1 MVDVKNRKCGFK
13 GCGKRP
19 SFGLANIGTAEYCP
33 QHAPFGVNGT
43 SKMEY
48 CARHTMLNC
57 GVEGCIGREIFSHYS
72 RKETFGNASPSDTKQ
87 RAVHPSGPPASALS
101 GGTRGSRKR
110 VPHLGITSTVSERA
124 VSRTSAGKVMTLP
137 EIDDKKSPATRDSSV
152 KTEVQLSL

>member
-1 MVDVKNRKCGFK
+1 MDVMIDVMNRKCRTEVCSKTPSFGVAGTTIAEYCAQHAQNGMVDVKNRKCGFK

-57 GVEGCIGREIFSHYS
+57 GVEGCIGREIFPHYS

-87 RAVHPSGPPASALS
+87 RGRSPFWTPGKRSIGWYPGLS
-101 GGTRGSRKR
+101 
-110 VPHLGITSTVSERA
+110 
-124 VSRTSAGKVMTLP
+124 
-137 EIDDKKSPATRDSSV
+137 
-152 KTEVQLSL
+152 